1 MRKVLIIFII
11 VVVIIAAVMI
21 RMGTSKK
28 AAQIDE
34 GEKIIPVEV
43 VPVSKGTVRSTCE
56 VLGTIKA
63 NKTAQVFPE
72 TSGRVTR
79 IFVKEGSYVSK
90 NNNLM
95 AVRNESIGFEY
106 EEGNIKSP
114 ISGNVGK
121 ILVDVGSMINPQTS
135 VALIFEYS
143 RVKVEFNLSEVQGGA
158 ISKSQKVDIE
168 IDALP
173 GQLFKGKVS
182 EISPVIDPMTRTIS
196 ARAVINNPKKILRPG
211 MTARITINLDEKDD
225 VLSIPKHALL
235 DSYLFI
241 VKDSTAERRDVVVGL
256 IGDENVEIL
265 QGLSQGEPVIVIGQE
280 RLAGGEKV
288 NPIPRGE

>member
-11 VVVIIAAVMI
+11 IVVIIAAVMI
-21 RMGTSKK
+21 KIGTSKK
-28 AAQIDE
+28 VAQIDE

-43 VPVSKGTVRSTCE
+43 VPASKGTVRSTSE

-79 IFVKEGSYVSK
+79 ILVKEGSYVYK
-90 NNNLM
+90 NSNLM
-95 AVRNESIGFEY
+95 AIRNESIGFEY

-135 VALIFEYS
+135 VALIVEYS
-143 RVKVEFNLSEVQGGA
+143 KVRVEFNLSEVQGGA

-182 EISPVIDPMTRTIS
+182 EISPVIDPMTRTIG
-196 ARAVINNPKKILRPG
+196 AKAVINNSKKLLKPG
-211 MTARITINLDEKDD
+211 MTARVTINLGEKDN
-225 VLSIPKHALL
+225 VIAIPKHALL

-241 VKDSTAERRDVVVGL
+241 AKDSTAERRDVVVGL

-265 QGLSQGEPVIVIGQE
+265 QGLSQGESVIVIGQE

-288 NPIPRGE
+288 NPIPRSK

>member
-21 RMGTSKK
+21 RIGTSKK
-28 AAQIDE
+28 DVQTE
-34 GEKIIPVEV
+34 QGEKIIPVEV
-43 VPVSKGTVRSTCE
+43 VLASKGTVRSTCE

-106 EEGNIKSP
+106 EEGYIKSP

-121 ILVDVGSMINPQTS
+121 ILVDVGSMTNPQTS
-135 VALIFEYS
+135 VALIVEYS
-143 RVKVEFNLSEVQGGA
+143 KVKVEFNLSEVQGGA

-196 ARAVINNPKKILRPG
+196 AKAVINNPKKILRPG
-211 MTARITINLDEKDD
+211 MTARITINLDEKID

-256 IGDENVEIL
+256 FGDENVEIL

>member
-11 VVVIIAAVMI
+11 VAVIIAAVMI
-21 RMGTSKK
+21 KIGTSRKVE
-28 AAQIDE
+28 QIDE

-43 VPVSKGTVRSTCE
+43 VPASKGTVRSTRE
-56 VLGTIKA
+56 LLGTIKA
-63 NKTAQVFPE
+63 NKSAQVFPE

-79 IFVKEGSYVSK
+79 IFVKEGSYVYK
-90 NNNLM
+90 NSNLM
-95 AVRNESIGFEY
+95 AIRNESIGFEY
-106 EEGNIKSP
+106 EEGKIKSP

-135 VALIFEYS
+135 VALIVEYS
-143 RVKVEFNLSEVQGGA
+143 KVKVEFNLSEVQGGV

-196 ARAVINNPKKILRPG
+196 AKAVINNPKKILRPG

-288 NPIPRGE
+288 NPIPRSK

>member
-21 RMGTSKK
+21 RIGTSKK
-28 AAQIDE
+28 DVQTE
-34 GEKIIPVEV
+34 QGEKIIPVEV

-143 RVKVEFNLSEVQGGA
+143 KVKVEFNLSEVQGGA

-196 ARAVINNPKKILRPG
+196 AKAVINNPKKILRPG

-288 NPIPRGE
+288 NPIPRSE

>member
-196 ARAVINNPKKILRPG
+196 AKAVINNPKKILRPG

>member
-21 RMGTSKK
+21 ITGTSKK
-28 AAQIDE
+28 DVQTE
-34 GEKIIPVEV
+34 QGEKIIPVEV

-143 RVKVEFNLSEVQGGA
+143 KVKVEFNLSEVQGGA

-241 VKDSTAERRDVVVGL
+241 AKDSTAERRDVVVGL

-288 NPIPRGE
+288 NPIPRSE

>member
-21 RMGTSKK
+21 ITGTSKK
-28 AAQIDE
+28 DVQTE
-34 GEKIIPVEV
+34 QGEKIIPVEV

-56 VLGTIKA
+56 VLGAIKA

-143 RVKVEFNLSEVQGGA
+143 KVKVEFNLSEVQGGA

-241 VKDSTAERRDVVVGL
+241 AKDSTAERRDVVVGL

-288 NPIPRGE
+288 NPIPRSE

>member
-1 MRKVLIIFII
+1 MRKVLIILII

-21 RMGTSKK
+21 RIGTSKK
-28 AAQIDE
+28 DVQTE
-34 GEKIIPVEV
+34 QGEKIIPVEV
-43 VPVSKGTVRSTCE
+43 VPASKGTVRSTCE

-79 IFVKEGSYVSK
+79 IFVKEGSYVYK
-90 NNNLM
+90 NSNLM
-95 AVRNESIGFEY
+95 AIRNESIGFEY
-106 EEGNIKSP
+106 EEGYIKSP

-121 ILVDVGSMINPQTS
+121 ILVDVGSMIKPQTS
-135 VALIFEYS
+135 VALIVEYS
-143 RVKVEFNLSEVQGGA
+143 KVKVEFNLSEVRGGA

-173 GQLFKGKVS
+173 GQLFEGKVS

-196 ARAVINNPKKILRPG
+196 AKAVINNPKKILRPG
-211 MTARITINLDEKDD
+211 MTARITINLGEKDN
-225 VLSIPKHALL
+225 VIAIPKHALL
-235 DSYLFI
+235 DSYLF
-241 VKDSTAERRDVVVGL
+241 VTADSTAERRDVVVGL

-288 NPIPRGE
+288 NPIPRSK

>member
-1 MRKVLIIFII
+1 MRKVLIILII
-11 VVVIIAAVMI
+11 IVVIIAAVMI

-28 AAQIDE
+28 DVQIE
-34 GEKIIPVEV
+34 QGEKIIPVEV
-43 VPVSKGTVRSTCE
+43 VLASKGTVRSTCE

-63 NKTAQVFPE
+63 NKSAQVFPE

-95 AVRNESIGFEY
+95 AIRNESIGFKY
-106 EEGNIKSP
+106 EEGYIKSP

-135 VALIFEYS
+135 VAMIVEYS
-143 RVKVEFNLSEVQGGA
+143 RVKVEFNLSEMQGGS

-173 GQLFKGKVS
+173 GQLFDGKVS

-196 ARAVINNPKKILRPG
+196 VKAVINNPKKTLRPG
-211 MTARITINLDEKDD
+211 MTARVTINLGQADD
-225 VLSIPKHALL
+225 AISIPKHALL
-235 DSYLFI
+235 NSYLF
-241 VKDSTAERRDVVVGL
+241 VTTDSTAERRDVVVGL

>member
-21 RMGTSKK
+21 ITGTSKK
-28 AAQIDE
+28 DVQTE
-34 GEKIIPVEV
+34 QGEKIIPVEV

-143 RVKVEFNLSEVQGGA
+143 KVKVEFNLSEVQGGA

-196 ARAVINNPKKILRPG
+196 AKAVINNPKKIMRPG

-241 VKDSTAERRDVVVGL
+241 AKDSTAERRDVVVGL

-288 NPIPRGE
+288 NPIPRSE

>member
-21 RMGTSKK
+21 IIGTSKK
-28 AAQIDE
+28 DVRTEQ

-143 RVKVEFNLSEVQGGA
+143 KVKVEFNLSEVQGGA

-241 VKDSTAERRDVVVGL
+241 AKDSTAERRDVVVGL

-288 NPIPRGE
+288 NPIPRSE

>member
-95 AVRNESIGFEY
+95 AVHNESIGFEY

-143 RVKVEFNLSEVQGGA
+143 KVKIEFNLSEVQGGA

-196 ARAVINNPKKILRPG
+196 AKAVINNPKKILRPG

-265 QGLSQGEPVIVIGQE
+265 QGLSQGEPVIVVGQE

-288 NPIPRGE
+288 NPIPRSK

>member
-1 MRKVLIIFII
+1 MRKVLIILII
-11 VVVIIAAVMI
+11 IVVIIAAVMI

-28 AAQIDE
+28 DVQIE
-34 GEKIIPVEV
+34 QGEKIIPVEV
-43 VPVSKGTVRSTCE
+43 VPASKGTVRSTCE

-63 NKTAQVFPE
+63 NKSAQVFPE

-95 AVRNESIGFEY
+95 AIRNESIGFKY

-135 VALIFEYS
+135 VALIVEYS
-143 RVKVEFNLSEVQGGA
+143 KVKVEFNLSEMQGGA

-182 EISPVIDPMTRTIS
+182 EISPVIDPMTHTIS
-196 ARAVINNPKKILRPG
+196 AKAVINNPKKILRPG

-241 VKDSTAERRDVVVGL
+241 VKDSTAVRRDVVVGI

-280 RLAGGEKV
+280 RLAGGEKGT
-288 NPIPRGE
+288 PIPRSE